1 MSVHRSGELRILIH
15 VTREYEIDLLAVQE
29 VKWLGRRMTESKD
42 FKICYTCDDQMFSE
56 QALFLVNAS
65 DQELLI
71 LIALIGE
78 CVLL

>member
-1 MSVHRSGELRILIH
+1 MSVHSSGELRILIH

-29 VKWLGRRMTESKD
+29 VKWLGRRMTENKD
-42 FKICYTCDDQMFSE
+42 LKICYSCDDQMFSE

-65 DQELLI
+65 DQQLLI